1 MKTENSRL
9 SLPSHLIFFAAFTAL
24 FILCYHSTFAW
35 MYGRC
40 RSVDSYYSH
49 AFLIP
54 FVSAFL
60 IWQKRDQLKGLH
72 PEVSWLGLIIIV
84 FAALLHI
91 FGTILYVFSVSGF
104 SIFFLIIGA
113 ALFLFGKEITKK
125 ISFPLAYLIF
135 MFPLPLAILTAI
147 SFPMK
152 ILVAKAGVAVV
163 RLLGVSVLR
172 QGFTLTIPAGELV
185 VGNPCSGIRSLIA
198 FLALGAVLAYLQK
211 ASNTRKIILFFL
223 AIPIALMSN
232 MLRVPLLIFIAHL
245 WGMKAAS
252 PESFLHDATGMFV
265 FVIGFL
271 MLLIAAKVLA
281 WKK

>member
-1 MKTENSRL
+1 MSI
-9 SLPSHLIFFAAFTAL
+9 SSHLVFLAVFFAL
-24 FILCYHSTFAW
+24 FILCYHATLGW
-35 MYGRC
+35 MYVRASG
-40 RSVDSYYSH
+40 VDSYYSH

-54 FVSAFL
+54 IASAFL

-72 PEVSWLGLIIIV
+72 PEISRLGLIIIV

-91 FGTILYVFSVSGF
+91 SGTILYVFSVSGF

-113 ALFLFGKEITKK
+113 ALFLFGKEITKA
-125 ISFPLAYLIF
+125 ISFPLAYLVF
-135 MFPLPLAILTAI
+135 MFPLPLAILAAV

-152 ILVAKAGVAVV
+152 MLAAKVGVAVV

-172 QGFTLTIPAGELV
+172 QGFTLTIPAGQLV

-211 ASNTRKIILFFL
+211 ASNTRKIILFLL
-223 AIPIALMSN
+223 AIPIALLSN
-232 MLRVPLLIFIAHL
+232 MCRVPLLILIAHL

-252 PESFLHDATGMFV
+252 PASFLHDASGMFV
-265 FVIGFL
+265 FVVGFF
-271 MLLIAAKVLA
+271 MLLLAAKVLA